1 MAGPISAFLT
11 EDHVR
16 LDALLRRAVER
27 PGLLDRASFDA
38 FRAALLRHI
47 ALEEKILLP
56 AAKRARGGDP
66 LPIARRL
73 RVEHGAIASL
83 LVPTPTAE
91 IVGEIRSILEPH
103 NGVEEEPGG
112 LYQACDELL
121 GGEAGALL
129 EKARAYPRVKV
140 ARYNDGPGVYRR
152 AADALA
158 ASARQI
164 G

>member
-1 MAGPISAFLT
+1 MAGPISTFFG
-11 EDHVR
+11 EDHAR
-16 LDALLRRAVER
+16 LDALLRKAVER
-27 PGLLDRASFDA
+27 PGQLDRASFDA
-38 FRAALLRHI
+38 FRAGLLRHI

-56 AAKRARGGDP
+56 AARKARGGEP

-73 RVEHGAIASL
+73 RIDHGALASL
-83 LVPTPTAE
+83 LVPTPTPE
-91 IVGEIRSILEPH
+91 IAGEIRSILEPH
-103 NGVEEEPGG
+103 NGVEEGAGG
-112 LYQACDELL
+112 LYQTCDDLLAGETELL
-121 GGEAGALL
+121 LQ
-129 EKARAYPRVKV
+129 KARAYPAVKV